1 MNATA
6 LHSQISAGH
15 QDFGRHRQ
23 LKQQPIAQWT
33 DYERRCNRIIEDL
46 MILDAAKHRKR
57 KQAAAEKAEA
67 NSNEARRREAW
78 MPILDVMDR
87 PMTSQQIAPLVGRQ
101 VSPVANSL
109 KAMEKAGLVSRKD
122 QGRDKNGR
130 QLPMIWSRVKRA
142 CHIANRTRGEKA
154 RTAIYNLVS
163 GTVTAAEVAVHTKYQ
178 PHHVQ
183 QVLRELERRGM
194 VKRAGKG
201 PKVNGKGSAPTLWTR
216 A

>member
-1 MNATA
+1 MNAMT
-6 LHSQISAGH
+6 LISRRSATH
-15 QDFGRHRQ
+15 EDFGRDKTYRQ
-23 LKQQPIAQWT
+23 PVAQWT

-57 KQAAAEKAEA
+57 KQAEAEA
-67 NSNEARRREAW
+67 LTGSNEERKQQYW
-78 MPILDVMDR
+78 QPILDVMDG

-130 QLPMIWSRVKRA
+130 QLPMIWSRVNRA
-142 CHIANRTRGEKA
+142 CHIANRTKGEA
-154 RTAIYNLVS
+154 TRTEIYNLVS
-163 GTVTAAEVAVHTKYQ
+163 GTVTAAEVAVQTKYQ

-201 PKVNGKGSAPTLWTR
+201 PKVNGKGSAPTLWVR